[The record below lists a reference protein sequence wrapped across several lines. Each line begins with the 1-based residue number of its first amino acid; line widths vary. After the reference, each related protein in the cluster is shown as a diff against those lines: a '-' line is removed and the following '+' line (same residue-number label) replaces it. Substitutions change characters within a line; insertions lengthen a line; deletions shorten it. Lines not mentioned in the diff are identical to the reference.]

1 MHDAPSLNSLGCFSV
16 RPVVI
21 EIFFI
26 FSPTNFSGGDVKV
39 KIKIKIKSASH
50 VGMIQFSS
58 VGVRENTLEWPE
70 YISMRRE
77 RIRQ

>member
-1 MHDAPSLNSLGCFSV
+1 M
-16 RPVVI
+16 VI

-70 YISMRRE
+70 
-77 RIRQ
+77 